1 MIYTIFFF
9 LSMMWGNADQVLRRS
24 YAPIIILY
32 LFGIGGG
39 VEDSAVEAEQVTLP
53 RQCGVGIYIS
63 I

>member
-1 MIYTIFFF
+1 
-9 LSMMWGNADQVLRRS
+9 MMWGNADQVLRRS